1 MGNMHRARA
10 AARRC
15 ALCAAA
21 LIALSG
27 AVNARYARA
36 DGGLSQFTRVRSYD
50 VSVFSDVRPDAWY
63 AEYTAAVYE
72 LGLIDGR
79 APGKFAPD
87 GGLTIAEAVKLAVTV
102 RRVYEGDTG
111 ALETGGQWY
120 EPYVAYAREHDM
132 QGTHH
137 PDLNA
142 QVKRSDFAVILASA
156 LPDEA
161 LTPINRVDDGAIP
174 DVAVG
179 YSYGRAVY
187 ALYRAGV
194 LTGTAGDGSFYPGRN
209 ISRAEASAIVARM
222 ALSETRSELTLLA
235 ALSAESLYEAC
246 SPAVFY
252 IEIFDANEKKVK
264 SGSGFFVSEGGLAVT
279 NYHVVSGGSAA
290 KIVTRSGESYDVAGI
305 YDYDEARDI
314 ALLQVKGEKF
324 DKLERA
330 SSSGVRTGETIYTIG
345 SPLGLEG
352 TITQGIISSAAR
364 SIDGRE
370 YIQIDAAI
378 SSGSSGGALLD
389 AYGRAIGITTGTY
402 QGSQNINFAVPIDIV
417 SELDTDGFVD
427 LSSILPDTV
436 YYTGYF
442 PTPDFG
448 AYAGAETYAREV
460 DGDTVSFKY
469 RRSSLPEDLDATL
482 EGYGQLLEQ
491 NFFAYM
497 GYFSNAEGY
506 SDAYINSVYGL
517 FVTCGTVTQNGEEL
531 VVVSIIGL
539 I

>member
-1 MGNMHRARA
+1 MKNGRRAYA
-10 AARRC
+10 AVRRC

-21 LIALSG
+21 LIILSG
-27 AVNARYARA
+27 AADAYRASA
-36 DGGLSQFTRVRSYD
+36 DGGLSSFTRVRSYSG
-50 VSVFSDVRPDAWY
+50 SVFSDVQPDAWY
-63 AEYTAAVYE
+63 AQYTAAAYE

-79 APGKFAPD
+79 APGRFAPD

-102 RRVYEGDTG
+102 RRVYEADKG
-111 ALETGGQWY
+111 ALGAGEQWY
-120 EPYVAYAREHDM
+120 EPYVAYAREHGI
-132 QGTHH
+132 QGTQH

-142 QVKRSDFAVILASA
+142 QVKRSDFAVILESA
-156 LPDEA
+156 LPEEA
-161 LTPINRVDDGAIP
+161 LTPINRVEDGAIP

-194 LTGTAGDGSFYPGRN
+194 LTGGADGSFYPGRDV
-209 ISRAEASAIVARM
+209 SRAEAAAIVSRM
-222 ALSETRSELTLLA
+222 ALPETRAETALFA
-235 ALSAESLYEAC
+235 ALSAQSLYEAC

-290 KIVTRSGESYDVAGI
+290 KIITSDGESYDIAGI
-305 YDYDEARDI
+305 YDYDAARDI
-314 ALLQVKGEKF
+314 ALLQVEGEKF

-352 TITQGIISSAAR
+352 TISQGIISSAAR
-364 SIDGRE
+364 SIDGME

-389 AYGRAIGITTGTY
+389 AYGRVIGITTGTY
-402 QGSQNINFAVPIDIV
+402 QGSQNINFAVPIDILT
-417 SELDTDGFVD
+417 ELDMDGFVD
-427 LSSILPDTV
+427 LSSILPATV
-436 YYTGYF
+436 YYAGYF

-448 AYAGAETYAREV
+448 AYAGAEMYAREV

-469 RRSSLPEDLDATL
+469 RRSSLPEDLDETL

-497 GYFSNAEGY
+497 GYFSNADGY

-531 VVVSIIGL
+531 VAVSIIGL